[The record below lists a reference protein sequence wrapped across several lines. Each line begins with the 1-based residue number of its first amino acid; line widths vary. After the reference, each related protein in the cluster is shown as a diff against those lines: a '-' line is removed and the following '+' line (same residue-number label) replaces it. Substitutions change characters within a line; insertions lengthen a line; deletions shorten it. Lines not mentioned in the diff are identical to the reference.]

1 MIGNIF
7 FVMGELI
14 MILILAI
21 LLVKYGLIP
30 TPEAEHKRPKDQ
42 PREIA
47 RGGNS
52 RGRHRAPHIHR
63 EA

>member
-21 LLVKYGLIP
+21 LLVKYGLVP
-30 TPEAEHKRPKDQ
+30 TQEAEHKRPKNQ

-47 RGGNS
+47 RGGS
-52 RGRHRAPHIHR
+52 GGRHRAPHIHR